1 MKQKKIISLIVF
13 CIGVSSM
20 IKCTNNQKEAINII
34 PKPEQIRIKKGVFTI
49 FKDTKIVIHPD
60 TEKMRYTVTYL
71 NNMLSISSG
80 YTLQVMTSDDSAVK
94 DNIIVLTTQGADS
107 KLGDEGYDLS
117 IHKNAVRIEA
127 NTAAGV
133 FYGVQTIRQLL
144 PLEIESPDLSDK
156 KQKWSIP
163 CLEIQDKPRFS
174 YRGMHLDV
182 CRHFMPKEFIKKYI
196 DYIAMHKMNTFHWHL
211 TEDQGWRIEIKKY
224 PLLTKVG
231 AWREETLVGYPNNLP
246 RKFDGERYGGF
257 YSQEDIKE
265 IVDYAESRFVTVI
278 PEIEMPGHS
287 QAALASY
294 PELSC
299 TGGPF
304 KVLTHW
310 GVSKEVYCAGK
321 EKTFKFL
328 EDVLTE
334 VIELFPSKYIHIGGD
349 ECPKKRWEDCPDC
362 QKRIEENGL
371 ENEHELQS
379 YFIQRIERFLNSK
392 GRYIIGWDEILEG
405 GLAPQ
410 ATVMSW
416 RGTKGG
422 IEAARHGHDVI
433 MTPTSHC
440 YFDYYQGDPDFEPK
454 AIGGYTPLKK
464 VYSFNPVPD
473 VLSAEEAKHILG
485 AQGNVWTEY
494 ILGQG
499 QVEYMAIPRMAA
511 LAEVTWTSQKQ
522 REWSD
527 FLNRMEC
534 QFKRYKKLNI
544 NYAESALN
552 AYPVSEGDTAN
563 NSLIINFETELIRP
577 EIRYTLDGSNPDM
590 LSPKYTAPF
599 QLDKTTLVKS
609 GIYKNGVL
617 RGDFIERL
625 FHVHKAVARPIILKN
640 EYDKEFSR
648 SETDKRHLIDG
659 VKGTVNFRNG
669 LWTAFETDDA
679 QIIIDLG
686 SVMPVHRI
694 STGYLVS
701 TGSRI
706 FLPVS
711 VEYQVSEN
719 QDIYTTIAKKDYGIP
734 KHHIRTDIKDF
745 TVEVDAT
752 KARYIKIIARNIK
765 TCPSWHFS
773 SGNPALL
780 FMDEVIVE

>member
-1 MKQKKIISLIVF
+1 MKYKEIISIIIAG
-13 CIGVSSM
+13 IGVLSM
-20 IKCTNNQKEAINII
+20 IKCTNKQQNYINII
-34 PKPEQIRIKKGVFTI
+34 PKPEQISIKEGEFTI
-49 FKDTKIVIHPD
+49 FKDTKIVINPD
-60 TEKMRYTVTYL
+60 TEKMRYTVTYF
-71 NNMLSISSG
+71 NNMLSTSSG
-80 YTLQVMTSDDSAVK
+80 YTLQVITSEDSAVK

-107 KLGDEGYDLS
+107 KLGDEGYNLS

-133 FYGVQTIRQLL
+133 FYGIQTIRQLL

-163 CLEIQDKPRFS
+163 CIEIQDKPRFS

-182 CRHFMPKEFIKKYI
+182 CRHFMPEEFIKKYI
-196 DYIAMHKMNTFHWHL
+196 DYIAMQKMNTFHWHL

-224 PLLTKVG
+224 PRLTKVG
-231 AWREETLVGYPNNLP
+231 AWRKETLIGDLNNLP
-246 RKFDGERYGGF
+246 SKFDGERYGGF
-257 YSQEDIKE
+257 YSQEDIRE
-265 IVDYAESRFVTVI
+265 IIDYAESRFVTVI

-287 QAALASY
+287 QAALAAY

-304 KVLTHW
+304 EVKTYW
-310 GVSKEVYCAGK
+310 GISKEVYCAGK

-328 EDVLTE
+328 EDVLSE

-349 ECPKKRWEDCPDC
+349 ECPKERWENCPDC
-362 QKRIEENGL
+362 QKRIKENDL
-371 ENEHELQS
+371 KNEHELQS
-379 YFIQRIERFLNSK
+379 YFIKRMEKFLNSK

-416 RGTKGG
+416 RGTEGG

-433 MTPTSHC
+433 MTPTSYC
-440 YFDYYQGDPDFEPK
+440 YFDYYQGNPDFEPK

-464 VYSFNPVPD
+464 VYSFNPVPS
-473 VLSAEEAKHILG
+473 VLSAKEAKHILG

-494 ILGQG
+494 IKDPD

-511 LAEVTWTSQKQ
+511 LAEVVWSSQKQ
-522 REWSD
+522 LEWSD
-527 FLNRMEC
+527 FLNRMEY

-552 AYPVSEGDTAN
+552 AYPISEADTLN
-563 NSLIINFETELIRP
+563 NILTINFETELIQP

-648 SETDKRHLIDG
+648 SETDKRYLIDG

-694 STGYLVS
+694 STGFLVS

-706 FLPVS
+706 FLPASVS
-711 VEYQVSEN
+711 YLISEDQN
-719 QDIYTTIAKKDYGIP
+719 TFTPVAEKKYSISQN
-734 KHHIRTDIKDF
+734 HIRTDIKNF
-745 TVEVDAT
+745 TREFDDVR
-752 KARYIKIIARNIK
+752 ARYVKIIARNIR
-765 TCPSWHFS
+765 TCPSWHFA

-780 FMDEVIVE
+780 LVDEIIVE